1 MPRGERTQFQQH
13 LRLARGLLTDN
24 NVQALVHFTA
34 ALKSARVRHAFL
46 ELHQTLLTV
55 PLELRCQAAWI
66 GLSLHSAFC
75 ARALEELEALLSET
89 TDTRWG
95 IYRAWALVQRRAS
108 AEALELLDGSF
119 DDLQPGLRQRLRGE
133 ALAQLGDP
141 RCFEAFA
148 EARLLLNGR
157 ALGLALNEEGTY
169 RLQAGDFMT
178 AQRLYAEALPLIRH
192 DPYYHAWVK
201 YNLGIAGLH
210 QLKPEA
216 EQHFLEM
223 QQLVQRSD
231 AKGLQGR
238 AWTGLAAFRRGQGE
252 WARAEAAYRC
262 ALRLSTEA
270 DDLVQAWRG
279 LGHTQ
284 RLAGRFDAALEAFFS
299 ARQISAALSQAVLV
313 DLAALHVQCGD
324 LSAARASLK
333 AVSGELTLQN
343 RERRWIVEAE
353 LERRAGSA
361 DAALKRLRGVQMHTL
376 WVREERGCFPALFAL
391 LESMGVATPASL
403 PRNVQTTIE
412 VKALGTLLV
421 TVNARRVPIKAT
433 SKIGQLLVRLLETG
447 GQDSLEGLIEALY
460 PQVAADRPSQRK
472 AAQALSALV
481 KELRVALGWADSVQ
495 SSGGAYV
502 LDPNARWLYDAQAA
516 APDGRFL
523 EGHYNDWVQE
533 KRQRLE
539 ESALN

>member
-1 MPRGERTQFQQH
+1 
-13 LRLARGLLTDN
+13 
-24 NVQALVHFTA
+24 V
-34 ALKSARVRHAFL
+34 
-46 ELHQTLLTV
+46 
-55 PLELRCQAAWI
+55 
-66 GLSLHSAFC
+66 
-75 ARALEELEALLSET
+75 
-89 TDTRWG
+89 
-95 IYRAWALVQRRAS
+95 
-108 AEALELLDGSF
+108 
-119 DDLQPGLRQRLRGE
+119 
-133 ALAQLGDP
+133 
-141 RCFEAFA
+141 
-148 EARLLLNGR
+148 LNGR

-169 RLQAGDFMT
+169 RLQTGDFMA
-178 AQRLYAEALPLIRH
+178 AQRLYGEALPLLRH

-279 LGHTQ
+279 LGHTH
-284 RLAGRFDAALEAFFS
+284 RLAGRFDAALEAFYS
-299 ARQISAALSQAVLV
+299 ARQISAVLSQAVLV

-324 LSAARASLK
+324 LSAARASLN

-353 LERRAGSA
+353 LERRAGCA
-361 DAALKRLRGVQMHTL
+361 DAALERLRGVQMHTL

-391 LESMGVATPASL
+391 LESMGVATPAPL
-403 PRNVQTTIE
+403 PRNVQTAIE

-433 SKIGQLLVRLLETG
+433 SKIGQLLVRLLEMG

-460 PQVAADRPSQRK
+460 PQAAADRPSQRK

-523 EGHYNDWVQE
+523 EGHYSDWVQE

-539 ESALN
+539 ERALN